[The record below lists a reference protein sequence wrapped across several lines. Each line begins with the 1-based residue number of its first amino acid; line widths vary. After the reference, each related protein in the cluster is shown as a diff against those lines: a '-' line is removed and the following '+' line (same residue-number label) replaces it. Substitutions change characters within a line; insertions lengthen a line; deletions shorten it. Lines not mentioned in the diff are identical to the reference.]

1 MGAISDVC
9 LRPPHLSWIRIL
21 ISSSFFDQFHHFLD
35 VLDSSMNADQCY
47 AASPLLFWAI
57 ISVASRNYKPDPS
70 LFASLSTPVQ
80 DMLWAAIPALPHAHS
95 TIQAIIII
103 SMWPFPIA
111 TMSKDR
117 SFMLVALAKA
127 AAMQLGLHRPE
138 VVQDF
143 LRVRTRFNPQ
153 EFQMAVRIWAG
164 CFIASQW

>member
-1 MGAISDVC
+1 
-9 LRPPHLSWIRIL
+9 
-21 ISSSFFDQFHHFLD
+21 
-35 VLDSSMNADQCY
+35 MNADQCY

-111 TMSKDR
+111 TMSKDC
-117 SFMLVALAKA
+117 SFLLVSLAKT
-127 AAMQLGLHRPE
+127 AAMQIGLHRPE

-153 EFQMAVRIWAG
+153 EFQMAVKIWAG